1 MVSQGVPWPK
11 LLPDPK
17 CTIIR
22 DQMYPSSNQSWAR
35 EACPGFNLDEFRFIR
50 FIITL
55 SSYELYSFHIFSMN
69 LLNQKMFNLQYSPT
83 PYRILR
89 NHSEWF
95 IRNDS
100 FLPVWIC
107 NIVCL
112 RFLLKSSS
120 ESELSA
126 LSDFEVTETI
136 CPSSRSISKSCV
148 RVCFSKSWSH
158 WCSYNV
164 HGFLNHDIFSDT
176 HALCL
181 SNLILKSQCVGGA
194 KDVMV

>member
-1 MVSQGVPWPK
+1 
-11 LLPDPK
+11 
-17 CTIIR
+17 
-22 DQMYPSSNQSWAR
+22 MYPDQNYCLIQSVPLLGIKCIR
-35 EACPGFNLDEFRFIR
+35 LQTRVGLVRRVQGLR

-164 HGFLNHDIFSDT
+164 HGFLNHDIFSAT
-176 HALCL
+176 HTLRF
-181 SNLILKSQCVGGA
+181 QY
-194 KDVMV
+194 